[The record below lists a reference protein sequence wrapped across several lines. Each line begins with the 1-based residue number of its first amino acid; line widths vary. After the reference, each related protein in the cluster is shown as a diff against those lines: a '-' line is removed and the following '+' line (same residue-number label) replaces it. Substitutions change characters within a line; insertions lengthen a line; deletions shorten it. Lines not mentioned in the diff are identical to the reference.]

1 MSTRLAAVHGRY
13 AKLCRRFPVGLASVR
28 SDIDP
33 HNRIDLLMII
43 KPRVRGFLCV
53 TSHPAGCDA
62 NIKRQIDYVKSQGPI
77 AEGPKRVLVIGASTG
92 YGLSSRIT
100 AAFGCGAD
108 TLGIFFEKEGT
119 QTKPGT
125 AGWYNSAAI
134 HHHAQAAGLY
144 AKSINGD
151 AFSNA
156 VKQKAIDTIKAD
168 MGQID
173 LVVYSLASPRRQHP
187 VTGVVHNSTLKPIGG
202 DAVQKGVNTDKEE
215 VQDFHLEQA
224 TQDEIDNT
232 VAVMGGEDWQM
243 WIDALDDAGVLAD
256 GAKTTAYTYIGEK
269 LTWDIYWHGTIGA
282 AKKDLDKRVVAIRA
296 RMAAKGGDARVSV
309 LKAVVTQASAAIPA
323 MPIYLALLFKVMK
336 EQGTHEGCIEQIDG
350 LFRDSLY
357 STQPYL
363 DEEGRLRA
371 DGQELDP
378 AIQDAV
384 AKLWQGVNTETLR
397 QLSDFEGYKREFL
410 QLFGFEVDG
419 VDYAAD
425 VNPEVPINNMV

>member
-1 MSTRLAAVHGRY
+1 
-13 AKLCRRFPVGLASVR
+13 
-28 SDIDP
+28 
-33 HNRIDLLMII
+33 MII

-77 AEGPKRVLVIGASTG
+77 AGGPKRVLVIGASTG

-125 AGWYNSAAI
+125 AGWYNSAAF

-151 AFSNA
+151 AFSNE

-357 STQPYL
+357 STQPYM

-371 DGQELDP
+371 DGKELDP

-384 AKLWQGVNTETLR
+384 GKLWQGVNTETLR

-419 VDYAAD
+419 VDYTAD